1 MVVGTTFDNIPYT
14 WRCPIC
20 GATRD
25 SLKLI
30 GPDEVNKVPSEKD
43 EFTLVKVRN
52 NAAEK
57 LAGLC
62 GVYKVCDG
70 NPDRL
75 CMGQKFGEAVG
86 MGGIGKGLSFT
97 ANVNALDRLK
107 LKTRLI
113 SEHFVP
119 DMTSTIYGHEISIPV
134 MASSLSGVINSMG
147 CSISEKEFALAI
159 LEGSKNAKTLGLIG
173 NTADDGEELTGVEA
187 VKKVGLGIPI
197 FKPQKNERLLQLIK
211 LAENAGAVAV
221 GVDLDGVGSENWE
234 KKGKPLY
241 RKSVSDIQELVD
253 FTHLPFIAK
262 GIMSVEDAVDA
273 VDAGVRGIDVSNH
286 GGRILDSTRGV
297 AEVLPE
303 ISAAL
308 KGKITITAGGGVR
321 TGFDVMKMLALGAD
335 GVLIG
340 RDMIRAAVGGGPE
353 GIKLHFDYLRSDLRR
368 GMVMT
373 GCKSIGDINCS
384 IFD

>member
-1 MVVGTTFDNIPYT
+1 MKLTT
-14 WRCPIC
+14 
-20 GATRD
+20 
-25 SLKLI
+25 S
-30 GPDEVNKVPSEKD
+30 DELDQVRSEKE

-52 NAAEK
+52 NALEK

-75 CMGQKFGEAVG
+75 CMGQKYGEAIG

-97 ANVNALDRLK
+97 ANINALDKLK

-119 DMTSTIYGHEISIPV
+119 DMTTTIYGHEISIPI
-134 MASSLSGVINSMG
+134 MASSISGTINSMVS
-147 CSISEKEFALAI
+147 SISENEFAFAI

-211 LAENAGAVAV
+211 LAENTGAVAV
-221 GVDLDGVGSENWE
+221 GVDLDGVGSDNWE
-234 KKGKPLY
+234 IKGKPLY
-241 RKSVSDIQELVD
+241 RKSVSDLQELVD
-253 FTHLPFIAK
+253 STHLPFIAK
-262 GIMSVEDAVDA
+262 GIMSVEDAIDA
-273 VDAGVRGIDVSNH
+273 MDGGVTGIDVSNH
-286 GGRILDSTRGV
+286 GGRVLDSTRGV

-303 ISAAL
+303 ISEAVN
-308 KGKITITAGGGVR
+308 KKITITAGGGVR
-321 TGFDVMKMLALGAD
+321 TGFDVMKMLALGAN

-353 GIKLHFDYLRSDLRR
+353 GVKLHFDYLRSDLKR

-373 GCKSIGDINCS
+373 GCRSIDNINCK
-384 IFD
+384 IFDK